1 MAKSSRGMPGLHNRR
16 SRMKRW
22 DSRGL
27 RPDGHGWYSA
37 SLLRGKIVEIDLVET
52 PERLRMLD
60 LSILND

>member
-1 MAKSSRGMPGLHNRR
+1 
-16 SRMKRW
+16 MKRW